1 MTRQVATL
9 GFPDSISFGPPCC
22 TYPPNTVTPVVSTIF
37 TNGVPTAKLGDVLTP
52 VPGIP
57 SCDAGCAPLFR
68 QVFAVST
75 VFIEG
80 RCTAHVGDLTAPA
93 SPRTILPG
101 PTTVFAN

>member
-22 TYPPNTVTPVVSTIF
+22 TYPPNTVTPVVSKIF
-37 TNGVPTAKLGDVLTP
+37 TNGKTSAKLGDVLTP

-57 SCDAGCAPLFR
+57 SCDSGCSPLFR
-68 QVFAVST
+68 QIIAVST
-75 VFIEG
+75 VFKEG

-93 SPRTILPG
+93 SPRKILPG
-101 PTTVFAN
+101 PTTVFAS